1 MNTPQVNGCEYINIQ
16 KGDCNSEGFFSSNT
30 AYFETFT
37 AYILLVSYMTTQEW
51 VTLKDDPYVFRL
63 CVQPKDIALSK
74 LFNDKINFLNKC
86 ALAPV
91 QSWQNSQTTL
101 KTSSS
106 LWPTQPKM
114 FIKTCFPTLWQTM
127 FQKYHPDH
135 INTACIMH
143 MFLLWVN
150 SRNHHLCRITLFL
163 RIFWEV
169 RREWPPHSVF
179 FLLEDVLV
187 IFLII
192 TQVEKLDLILLLT
205 F

>member
-37 AYILLVSYMTTQEW
+37 AYILLMSYMTTQEW
-51 VTLKDDPYVFRL
+51 VNLKDR
-63 CVQPKDIALSK
+63 CVQPKGIALSK
-74 LFNDKINFLNKC
+74 LFNHKRNFLNKR

-106 LWPTQPKM
+106 LWPTQPKL

-127 FQKYHPDH
+127 FHKYHPDQ
-135 INTACIMH
+135 IGTACIMH
-143 MFLLWVN
+143 ILLLSVN
-150 SRNHHLCRITLFL
+150 SLNHHLCRITLFL
-163 RIFWEV
+163 RILRKWE
-169 RREWPPHSVF
+169 ENGPCILCSS
-179 FLLEDVLV
+179 LLEDVLV

-192 TQVEKLDLILLLT
+192 TQVEKLDLFLLLT